1 MLTNALCATFNLDD
15 PIMYALY
22 AVVLVFI
29 VGLAVF
35 YLVSS
40 LLRAKKL
47 GMDMLKIKKVITSSI
62 SFSILPAIGIALGI
76 VTLVGSLGVAFPAI
90 RLSVIGSLQY
100 ETQMA
105 DGAAN
110 AIAGSTNGL
119 EVLMLRGMTARD
131 LVTIATV
138 MSLAIMAGPVFV
150 LVFYRRLQPKVGVL
164 LTKTTGGG
172 VKKGGV
178 NIGELLFQVT
188 FIGMTLGYLAMSL
201 TSPAQNGKYIDS
213 YYNFIA
219 LVIALI
225 LMYVFDLL
233 ITKTK
238 LKWLDSF
245 ATPLS
250 MIIAMAVVAVISFCA
265 QKYGWATIPTEVSD
279 VATDIENSVSALLAF
294 AV

>member
-1 MLTNALCATFNLDD
+1 MLINLLCADFNLDD
-15 PIMYALY
+15 PLMYILY
-22 AVVLVFI
+22 AIVLVFI
-29 VGLAVF
+29 VALAVF

-40 LLRAKKL
+40 LMRAKKL

-110 AIAGSTNGL
+110 AITGSLKGL
-119 EVLMLRGMTARD
+119 EILMLRGMTAQD

-164 LTKTTGGG
+164 LTKSAGGG
-172 VKKGGV
+172 HCSGLPR
-178 NIGELLFQVT
+178 NMQW
-188 FIGMTLGYLAMSL
+188 YMSL
-201 TSPAQNGKYIDS
+201 PGQRY
-213 YYNFIA
+213 
-219 LVIALI
+219 
-225 LMYVFDLL
+225 
-233 ITKTK
+233 
-238 LKWLDSF
+238 SF
-245 ATPLS
+245 S
-250 MIIAMAVVAVISFCA
+250 R
-265 QKYGWATIPTEVSD
+265 
-279 VATDIENSVSALLAF
+279 
-294 AV
+294 

>member
-1 MLTNALCATFNLDD
+1 MLLNILSADFHLDD
-15 PIMYALY
+15 PIMYILY
-22 AVVLVFI
+22 AIVLIFI
-29 VGLAVF
+29 VSLAVF
-35 YLVSS
+35 YLVTS

-110 AIAGSTNGL
+110 AIAGTTNGL
-119 EVLMLRGMTARD
+119 EVLMQRGMSATD
-131 LVTIATV
+131 LVTIASV
-138 MSLAIMAGPVFV
+138 MTIAIMAGPILVF
-150 LVFYRRLQPKVGVL
+150 VFYRRLQPKVGVL
-164 LTKTTGGG
+164 LTKTANGGT
-172 VKKGGV
+172 KKGGV

-188 FIGMTLGYLAMSL
+188 FIGMTIGYLAMSL
-201 TSPAQNGKYIDS
+201 TSPSQNGKYIDA

-219 LVIALI
+219 LVIAMI
-225 LMYVFDLL
+225 LMYACDLI

-238 LKWLDSF
+238 HKWLDSF
-245 ATPLS
+245 ATPLC
-250 MIIAMAVVAVISFCA
+250 MIIAMAVVAIISFCA
-265 QKYGWATIPTEVSD
+265 QKYGWATIPAETSAAAEN
-279 VATDIENSVSALLAF
+279 VADAVAAF
-294 AV
+294 LI

>member
-1 MLTNALCATFNLDD
+1 MLSHVLSAGFSLDD
-15 PIMYALY
+15 PIMYILY
-22 AVVLVFI
+22 AIVLVFI
-29 VGLAVF
+29 VTLAVF
-35 YLVSS
+35 YLVTS
-40 LLRAKKL
+40 LMRAKKL
-47 GMDMLKIKKVITSSI
+47 NMDMVKLKKVITSSI

-76 VTLVGSLGVAFPAI
+76 VTLAGSLGVAFPAI

-110 AIAGSTNGL
+110 AIMDVKTNGL
-119 EVLMLRGMTARD
+119 NALMLKGITASD

-150 LVFYRRLQPKVGVL
+150 LLFYRRMQPKVGVL
-164 LTKTTGGG
+164 LKKSTGGG
-172 VKKGGV
+172 TSKGGI
-178 NIGELLFQVT
+178 NIGEMLFQVT
-188 FIGMTLGYLAMSL
+188 FIGMTLGYMAMSL
-201 TSPAQNGKYIDS
+201 TSPAQNGKYIDA

-219 LVIALI
+219 LVIAMI

-233 ITKTK
+233 ISKAK
-238 LKWLDSF
+238 WKWLDSF

-265 QKYGWATIPTEVSD
+265 QKYGWATIPAPAQAAE
-279 VATDIENSVSALLAF
+279 ALIASVL
-294 AV
+294 

>member
-1 MLTNALCATFNLDD
+1 MLSNVLSADFRLDD
-15 PIMYALY
+15 PIMYVLY
-22 AVVLVFI
+22 AIVLAFI

-35 YLVSS
+35 YLVTS
-40 LLRAKKL
+40 LMRAKKL

-110 AIAGSTNGL
+110 AIVGSTNGL
-119 EVLMLRGMTARD
+119 ETLMLRGMTATD

-138 MSLAIMAGPVFV
+138 MTVAIMAGPVFV
-150 LVFYRRLQPKVGVL
+150 LIFYRRLQPKIGVL
-164 LTKTTGGG
+164 LTKTAGGG
-172 VKKGGV
+172 SKKGGV

-201 TSPAQNGKYIDS
+201 TSPSQNGKFIDA

-219 LVIALI
+219 LIIAMI

-265 QKYGWATIPTEVSD
+265 QKYGWATIPADGAHAAEN
-279 VATDIENSVSALLAF
+279 AIEAF
-294 AV
+294 RSLIM